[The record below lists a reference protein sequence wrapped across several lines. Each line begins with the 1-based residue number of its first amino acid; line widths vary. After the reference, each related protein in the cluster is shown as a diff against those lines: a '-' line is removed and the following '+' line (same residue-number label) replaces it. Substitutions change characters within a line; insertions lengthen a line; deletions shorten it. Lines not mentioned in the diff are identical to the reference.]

1 MPRSADPR
9 GPSGPDGLFSPRRR
23 AARRERSARTGA
35 PYLVPLGLAVV
46 AALLLWR
53 YWDRLV
59 GADLA
64 ISAAGPETQVREAL
78 RHQGRAQLEDV
89 YGFRSGGTAELVPVR
104 YADVAV
110 SAEGD
115 RASVL
120 AVVEAEG
127 RVTWR
132 DQRAALSYV
141 GREAFGMS
149 RCAIALWC
157 GDGQQFARL
166 RGVLTA
172 LFRRA
177 DAVDQGDP
185 AALARLVSDG
195 YAGPGGKPALL
206 ERLARDP
213 GAGGPA
219 RVRVLAWQVRVERDR
234 AEVGEDHEL
243 VIGDGAPERRRAR
256 YVLAL
261 QDERWLFVDGL

>member
-1 MPRSADPR
+1 MPRSADPA
-9 GPSGPDGLFSPRRR
+9 GPPRPDGPFSPRRR
-23 AARRERSARTGA
+23 AARRARAAPTGA
-35 PYLVPLGLAVV
+35 PYLVPLALAIV

-53 YWDRLV
+53 YWDRIA

-64 ISAAGPETQVREAL
+64 ISAAGPETQIREAL
-78 RHQGRAQLEDV
+78 RHQERAQLEDV
-89 YGFRSGGTAELVPVR
+89 YGHRSGGTAVLVPVR

-110 SAEGD
+110 SVEGD

-120 AVVEAEG
+120 AVVQAQG

-132 DQRAALSYV
+132 DERATLSYV
-141 GREAFGMS
+141 GREAFGMT

-177 DAVDQGDP
+177 DAFNGRD
-185 AALARLVSDG
+185 AAAHARLVAEG
-195 YAGPGGKPALL
+195 YAGPGGKAEL
-206 ERLARDP
+206 LARLSREAA
-213 GAGGPA
+213 GAPA
-219 RVRVLAWQVRVERDR
+219 RVRVLGWQVRVERDR
-234 AEVGEDHEL
+234 AEVGEDQEL
-243 VIGDGAPERRRAR
+243 RVGDGAPERRRAR

-261 QDERWLFVDGL
+261 QDGRWRFVDGL